1 MILLASPRV
10 LLDEGERFLGGFTVL
25 SDVTA
30 EAQAQGELAWQ
41 LMVNRCLAELAQ
53 AMLIPGR
60 DLHSLAGQVL
70 AAACALTHSRHGF
83 LALLGGEG
91 KEGETLSFST
101 PETGGCRLAKAPGR
115 HPLPAPGEDGRYPG
129 LFGVALN
136 SGRPFL
142 SNAPR
147 RHPALAS
154 PPPAT
159 RPGALLAAPSSW
171 PAPAG
176 LLALADPPGDYR
188 EDEAVAVGQLCE
200 LFALALDRRRRQM
213 EGERLEGLLRQAQ
226 KMEALGT
233 MAGGVAH
240 DFNNL
245 VQGIMGYVELG
256 QGPEPGG
263 PDPRAC
269 LVEIGRACE
278 RAADLT
284 RGLLAFARRRPP
296 AKQVLDLNQLIRRLE
311 GMLAR
316 LLPKMVAI
324 ETVLSPTLAQVE
336 ADPGQ
341 IEQVILNL
349 ALNAG
354 DAMPEGGSLSLATQ
368 NLILDEEYARLHP
381 EALPG
386 RYVRLAVSDSGRG
399 MDAATAARVF
409 EPFFTTKAGRPGHR
423 AGPGR
428 GHASPAP
435 TAALTCYSDLVP
447 APP

>member
-1 MILLASPRV
+1 M
-10 LLDEGERFLGGFTVL
+10 
-25 SDVTA
+25 
-30 EAQAQGELAWQ
+30 
-41 LMVNRCLAELAQ
+41 
-53 AMLIPGR
+53 
-60 DLHSLAGQVL
+60 
-70 AAACALTHSRHGF
+70 
-83 LALLGGEG
+83 
-91 KEGETLSFST
+91 
-101 PETGGCRLAKAPGR
+101 
-115 HPLPAPGEDGRYPG
+115 
-129 LFGVALN
+129 
-136 SGRPFL
+136 
-142 SNAPR
+142 
-147 RHPALAS
+147 AS

-176 LLALADPPGDYR
+176 LLSLADPPGVNRD
-188 EDEAVAVGQLCE
+188 DEAVAVGQLCE
-200 LFALALDRRRRQM
+200 HFALALDRRRRQM

-324 ETVLSPTLAQVE
+324 ETVLSP
-336 ADPGQ
+336 PGQ
-341 IEQVILNL
+341 VRPTP
-349 ALNAG
+349 ADRTG
-354 DAMPEGGSLSLATQ
+354 DPQPGPQRRGRHAEGGTA
-368 NLILDEEYARLHP
+368 EPGHP
-381 EALPG
+381 EP
-386 RYVRLAVSDSGRG
+386 D
-399 MDAATAARVF
+399 
-409 EPFFTTKAGRPGHR
+409 
-423 AGPGR
+423 PGR
-428 GHASPAP
+428 G
-435 TAALTCYSDLVP
+435 VRP
-447 APP
+447 APPEAMRDARAGWR